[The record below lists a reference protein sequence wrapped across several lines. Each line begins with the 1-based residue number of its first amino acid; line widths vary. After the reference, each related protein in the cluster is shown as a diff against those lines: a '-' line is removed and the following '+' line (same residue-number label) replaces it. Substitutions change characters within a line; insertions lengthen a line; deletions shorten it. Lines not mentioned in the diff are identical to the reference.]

1 MNSFYDE
8 YIIFVLGVDYTT
20 ISRAIRDKLDECS
33 DLYEMYN
40 VCKTIAEQFEI
51 YDQNNVN
58 IMSQIDSFYKFIVDY
73 EKELL
78 DYINGDTQNFK
89 VKKEIIE

>member
-8 YIIFVLGVDYTT
+8 YIIFVLGVDYNT
-20 ISRAIRDKLDECS
+20 ISCAIRDKLDECS
-33 DLYEMYN
+33 DLFEMYR
-40 VCKTIAEQFEI
+40 VCKTIATQFEI

-58 IMSQIDSFYKFIVDY
+58 TMSQIDSFYEFIVDY